1 MVSAKPT
8 RTSIPVWTNFLK
20 PACSTVSSY
29 GPVGRLGKAYT
40 PAWVVVTL
48 NCRPVGTWI
57 ATTLAAGTT
66 APAGS
71 VTVPESDPVSPCD
84 HKTTGRIE
92 NANKKIARMLQTLI
106 RFTKCSDS
114 EAEEYTLTS
123 GLLIG
128 SILLNLEFCFP
139 KNFFRRHHPPATGEV
154 PKEVPPAPENGRRP
168 SIPRTEEQHLSQE
181 VPPS

>member
-66 APAGS
+66 APA
-71 VTVPESDPVSPCD
+71 SDPVSPCD

-128 SILLNLEFCFP
+128 LPSSLSNFVFP
-139 KNFFRRHHPPATGEV
+139 KIFSGVIIHPTRGKLLKKLHPRRQTCRG
-154 PKEVPPAPENGRRP
+154 P